1 MCIIKRAARLTPGA
15 TARCC
20 AVGSAR
26 GLGPRGRRF
35 ESCHLDHVGAK
46 SALLRRLFLPAAQ
59 KAAGCV
65 APLLL
70 LPAKSHAAPSL
81 FACKRAHNASACY
94 QLFADKGKG
103 IVFYFCRAEALTGE
117 LRFCEAKWEFLKLP
131 SNFSGESPERS
142 AGDLPSP
149 AKSHAA
155 PSLFACKRAHNAA
168 ACYQLFADKGK
179 GIVFYF
185 CRAEPSQKNCG
196 FAKQNGNFLNSQT
209 ISPGSRRNAVQAIS
223 RAPQKVTLRLRC
235 SLINALTTLRLAT
248 NFLRKRTPLYKTLHP
263 IREHHLGG
271 GRELFCPR

>member
-1 MCIIKRAARLTPGA
+1 MCIIRRAARLTPGA

-117 LRFCEAKWEFLKLP
+117 LRFCEAKVEFLKLP
-131 SNFSGESPERS
+131 RPVCPHRRVWLFPRPLCQRHKLFQLILDFSSRFYIIKARETSGV
-142 AGDLPSP
+142 AGSD
-149 AKSHAA
+149 
-155 PSLFACKRAHNAA
+155 
-168 ACYQLFADKGK
+168 
-179 GIVFYF
+179 
-185 CRAEPSQKNCG
+185 
-196 FAKQNGNFLNSQT
+196 
-209 ISPGSRRNAVQAIS
+209 
-223 RAPQKVTLRLRC
+223 
-235 SLINALTTLRLAT
+235 
-248 NFLRKRTPLYKTLHP
+248 
-263 IREHHLGG
+263 
-271 GRELFCPR
+271 

>member
-103 IVFYFCRAEALTGE
+103 IVFYFCRAEAFTGE
-117 LRFCEAKWEFLKLP
+117 LRFCEAKVEFLKLP

-149 AKSHAA
+149 AKHHAA
-155 PSLFACKRAHNAA
+155 PSLFAYKCAHNAA
-168 ACYQLFADKGK
+168 ACYQLFAEKGK
-179 GIVFYF
+179 NLSLASAFQPALFIDIVFIN
-185 CRAEPSQKNCG
+185 PTQKSADT
-196 FAKQNGNFLNSQT
+196 AKCLPVFSFSLFTLPFSLHC
-209 ISPGSRRNAVQAIS
+209 PGQ
-223 RAPQKVTLRLRC
+223 
-235 SLINALTTLRLAT
+235 
-248 NFLRKRTPLYKTLHP
+248 
-263 IREHHLGG
+263 
-271 GRELFCPR
+271 

>member
-1 MCIIKRAARLTPGA
+1 MCIIKKVARLTPGA

-46 SALLRRLFLPAAQ
+46 SALLRRLFLPTAQ
-59 KAAGCV
+59 KAAGRV

-155 PSLFACKRAHNAA
+155 PSLFACKRAHNAS
-168 ACYQLFADKGK
+168 ACYQLFAEKGLS
-179 GIVFYF
+179 F
-185 CRAEPSQKNCG
+185 
-196 FAKQNGNFLNSQT
+196 
-209 ISPGSRRNAVQAIS
+209 
-223 RAPQKVTLRLRC
+223 
-235 SLINALTTLRLAT
+235 
-248 NFLRKRTPLYKTLHP
+248 
-263 IREHHLGG
+263 
-271 GRELFCPR
+271 